1 MFKGLD
7 DLKKK
12 TLETAQETTDELGD
26 RSDALQDDIASA
38 GDRATTQAAE
48 LTRETTDRARRT
60 AGKLSS
66 RWSEPETRVEK
77 KLMKELIWFICNDCH
92 SELGPLELGKWKR
105 FIKDAIVGGA
115 GVLTGNPILMV
126 KGVAGAAGTAA
137 KGDQEPGMLEKLKG
151 DSKRQSQAREYLV
164 QCEHCSDWYCSACW
178 VSEKRI
184 CKECSAKVEKGIEL
198 PKLASFS
205 NED

>member
-12 TLETAQETTDELGD
+12 TLETAQETTAELGD

-115 GVLTGNPILMV
+115 GVLTGNPILILSVMLIILGVQFLGMGLLGEINIRTYFESQGLRIYHV
-126 KGVAGAAGTAA
+126 KEV
-137 KGDQEPGMLEKLKG
+137 
-151 DSKRQSQAREYLV
+151 
-164 QCEHCSDWYCSACW
+164 
-178 VSEKRI
+178 
-184 CKECSAKVEKGIEL
+184 L
-198 PKLASFS
+198 PQ
-205 NED
+205 